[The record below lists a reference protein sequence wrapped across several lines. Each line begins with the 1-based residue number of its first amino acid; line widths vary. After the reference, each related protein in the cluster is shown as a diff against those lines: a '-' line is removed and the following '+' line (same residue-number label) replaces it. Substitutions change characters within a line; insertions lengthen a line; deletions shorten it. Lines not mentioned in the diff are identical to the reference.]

1 MTKSRIAGVFDAH
14 LHVQPWEQMKPEVLA
29 TMRKG
34 HGDFEIL
41 MGYSRSPDRFLRHL
55 DEQGIERAVLVNY
68 VSPDLMGFTDSVN
81 RYVADYC
88 RGRSDRLVAMGS
100 VHPRFSDDPA
110 GDVDRLVEMGVR
122 ALKIHPPHQLF
133 HPNAYRN
140 GEVPGLE
147 AIYRKA
153 SEHRIPVM
161 FHTGTSIFP
170 GARNVYGDP
179 IAIDD
184 VAVDFPDLTIVLAH
198 GGRPLWGDTAFF
210 LVRRFPNVYMDIS
223 GIPPRSVLKMFPRLE
238 EIAHK
243 VLFGSDWPGPSVPA
257 IARNVAEIE
266 ALPLGEGA
274 LTKILRD
281 NALAVYRPA

>member
-1 MTKSRIAGVFDAH
+1 MPGRISGIFDAH
-14 LHVQPWEQMKPEVLA
+14 IHVQPWEQMKPEVLA

-34 HGDFEIL
+34 HGDFEVL
-41 MGYSRSPDRFLRHL
+41 LGYSRSADRFLKHL
-55 DEQGIERAVLVNY
+55 DHEGIERAVLVNY

-81 RYVADYC
+81 SYIAEYC
-88 RGRSDRLVAMGS
+88 RGHSDRLVAMGS
-100 VHPRFSDDPA
+100 VHPRFSRDPA
-110 GDVDRLVEMGVR
+110 GDVDRLVSMGVR

-133 HPNAYRN
+133 HPNDYRT
-140 GEVPGLE
+140 GKLPGLE

-179 IAIDD
+179 ITLDD
-184 VAVDFPDLTIVLAH
+184 VAVDFPNLTMVLAH

-223 GIPPRSVLKMFPRLE
+223 GIPPRSLLKMFPRLE
-238 EIAHK
+238 EISHK
-243 VLFGSDWPGPSVPA
+243 VLFGSDWPGPAVPA
-257 IARNVAEIE
+257 ISRNVAEVE
-266 ALPLGEGA
+266 SLPLGEKA
-274 LTKILRD
+274 LERILRD
-281 NALAVYRPA
+281 NALSIYRPA

>member
-1 MTKSRIAGVFDAH
+1 MPGKISGVFDAH
-14 LHVQPWEQMKPEVLA
+14 IHVQPWEQMRPEVLA

-34 HGDFEIL
+34 HGDFETL
-41 MGYSRSPDRFLRHL
+41 MGYSRSVDRFLKHL
-55 DEQGIERAVLVNY
+55 DQEGIARAVLVNY

-81 RYVADYC
+81 GYLAEYC
-88 RGRSDRLVAMGS
+88 RGHSDRLVAMGS
-100 VHPRFSDDPA
+100 VHPRFSKDPA

-133 HPNAYRN
+133 HPNDYRT
-140 GEVPGLE
+140 GKLPGLE

-179 IAIDD
+179 ITLDD
-184 VAVDFPDLTIVLAH
+184 VAVDFPSLTMVLAH

-210 LVRRFPNVYMDIS
+210 LVRRFPNVHMDIS

-238 EIAHK
+238 EISHK
-243 VLFGSDWPGPSVPA
+243 VLFGSDWPGPAVPA
-257 IARNVAEIE
+257 ISKNVAEVE
-266 ALPLGEGA
+266 SLPLGEKA
-274 LTKILRD
+274 LQRILRD
-281 NALAVYRPA
+281 NALAIYRPA